1 VERKILLKVKLYL
14 ALKKLDHIILF
25 HVINTSLAAVAN
37 SCITKLQI
45 HPSIHHVFR
54 ITEQGSSS
62 SPPTTIII
70 KDKLKQMT

>member
-14 ALKKLDHIILF
+14 ALQKLDHIILF

-45 HPSIHHVFR
+45 HSSIHPSLISHYRAR
-54 ITEQGSSS
+54 IIIIII
-62 SPPTTIII
+62 TIII